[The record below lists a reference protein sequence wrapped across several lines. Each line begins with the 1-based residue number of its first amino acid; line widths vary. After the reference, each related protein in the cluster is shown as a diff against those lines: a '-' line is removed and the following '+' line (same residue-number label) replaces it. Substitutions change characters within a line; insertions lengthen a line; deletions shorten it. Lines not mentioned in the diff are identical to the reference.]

1 MSQALSQSVFFGIAL
16 SFLGYQAGIL
26 INRRF
31 RFALFNPLLLG
42 IAFVITFL
50 VIFKIDY
57 EHYNNGAKYITYW
70 LTPTTVSLAIPLY
83 RQIDQLRQNAWAIGA
98 GVLAGVLASLLSIYG
113 MSWLFGLSHEYYVTL
128 LPKSITSAIGMDL
141 SAELGGN
148 PAITVATIII
158 TGVFGNMIAVFACK
172 LFRLT
177 DPVAR
182 GIAIGT
188 SAHAAG
194 TAKALEMGEVE
205 GAMSSLAIVVAG
217 LLTVILASF
226 FAPLI

>member
-42 IAFVITFL
+42 IAFVIAFL

-57 EHYNNGAKYITYW
+57 EHYINGAKYITYW

-83 RQIDQLRQNAWAIGA
+83 RQIDQLRQNAWAIGV

-172 LFRLT
+172 LFRLS